1 MGILWGF
8 LHELEL
14 VLHAVQL
21 RLLSAPIPQA
31 SSEQTGIWG
40 TGDLPVF
47 HPLLYQL
54 SLTSNPLIHAIASLP
69 NIHFPSW
76 VLTGWTRRKFFGRDV
91 ILGSLKI
98 QHVFVHCLTCDNQI
112 KIFCFLTLFSQWEW
126 ISATVYTSFGLDLLA
141 LIMASSDTPS
151 HTSVSL
157 GLCPKLAKSQALDSC
172 QLISQKR

>member
-1 MGILWGF
+1 MESLCSHSVSCAFLTSLIYYLGQAIMGILWGF

-47 HPLLYQL
+47 HPPLYQL

-69 NIHFPSW
+69 NIHFPS
-76 VLTGWTRRKFFGRDV
+76 
-91 ILGSLKI
+91 
-98 QHVFVHCLTCDNQI
+98 
-112 KIFCFLTLFSQWEW
+112 
-126 ISATVYTSFGLDLLA
+126 
-141 LIMASSDTPS
+141 
-151 HTSVSL
+151 
-157 GLCPKLAKSQALDSC
+157 
-172 QLISQKR
+172 